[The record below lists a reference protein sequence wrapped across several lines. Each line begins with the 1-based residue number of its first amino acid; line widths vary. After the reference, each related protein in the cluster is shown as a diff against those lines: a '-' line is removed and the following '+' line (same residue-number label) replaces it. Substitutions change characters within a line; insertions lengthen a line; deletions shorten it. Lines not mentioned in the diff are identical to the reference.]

1 MIYPTL
7 NIDGQ
12 AIVVN
17 IYDTEYDSTP
27 VMSIQDVSGDVLES
41 FYTLL
46 TLFLNQYT
54 TGFEEGY
61 DVGYEDYFNEFN
73 KD

>member
-7 NIDGQ
+7 NIDDQ
-12 AIVVN
+12 SMVVN

-27 VMSIQDVSGDVLES
+27 IMSIQDVSGDALES

-61 DVGYEDYFNEFN
+61 DAGYADCFDEFDED
-73 KD
+73 